1 MRGSQNKFAQ
11 QKYSD
16 DLKEMR
22 MFYSKPK
29 ETIPAKIDPY
39 ETGRSQDIEDI
50 ANLTFSPR
58 KDSIKMS

>member
-1 MRGSQNKFAQ
+1 
-11 QKYSD
+11 
-16 DLKEMR
+16 MR